1 MLGRAE
7 YVDADASTWVDVSEA
22 SPLQSASISSLRWKQ
37 GQQLRGKVGAG
48 LRFEGTKVGD
58 NHLGE

>member
-1 MLGRAE
+1 MLGKAE
-7 YVDADASTWVDVSEA
+7 YVDADASTWVDVSEVN
-22 SPLQSASISSLRWKQ
+22 PLQPASISSLRRKQ

-58 NHLGE
+58 NHPGE